1 VIAGFSGKELVV
13 GRALVST
20 SKGVVFVV
28 FLGYAKRKCLKTM
41 DCKSPSLCF
50 PPLNPIQQMKS
61 LILHI
66 RQFFKQVE
74 YGWSQLGFFFQFGS
88 FESLVVFFPSYSFL
102 SPKFSLFCHHS
113 SKIQIE
119 KEKKHWSQLHNMN
132 TEPIY

>member
-1 VIAGFSGKELVV
+1 MLLDVLWSLPQ
-13 GRALVST
+13 
-20 SKGVVFVV
+20 KGVVSVV

-74 YGWSQLGFFFQFGS
+74 YGWSQLGIFFQFGS

-102 SPKFSLFCHHS
+102 SQNFHYFVTIVPKF
-113 SKIQIE
+113 K
-119 KEKKHWSQLHNMN
+119 KKKKTKKKHWS
-132 TEPIY
+132 